1 MIPAGRSLF
10 FVLGSLAAPHPARSL
25 VHSRSCLWGANVGL
39 PLLFLRLFK
48 AAAVVVDTR
57 HGAWHTVC
65 HWPQGRA
72 RDRENLGQGPGKTA
86 RMYIPSGA
94 SHVPYG
100 LPRGPWEPRKGNFMF
115 TPGNDSERASRLR
128 EQPCKGPEHA
138 PHRTPSWS
146 SSHMAQAE
154 GASSPASTPFAR
166 HLPGSRKK
174 APGFF
179 LETLWRMEKQPQG
192 LLEGVED

>member
-1 MIPAGRSLF
+1 MTACF
-10 FVLGSLAAPHPARSL
+10 
-25 VHSRSCLWGANVGL
+25 
-39 PLLFLRLFK
+39 LFLEVSQRL
-48 AAAVVVDTR
+48 TQ
-57 HGAWHTVC
+57 HGVWCTADPVCGVQMWVC

-174 APGFF
+174 VHSGTWF
-179 LETLWRMEKQPQG
+179 LKILATPWQAQCQVIYKKHLS
-192 LLEGVED
+192 